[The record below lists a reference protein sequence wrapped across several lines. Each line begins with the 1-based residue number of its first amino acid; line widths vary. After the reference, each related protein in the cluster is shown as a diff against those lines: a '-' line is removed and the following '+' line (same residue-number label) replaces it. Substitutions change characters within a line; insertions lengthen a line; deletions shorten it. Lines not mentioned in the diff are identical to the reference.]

1 MDVIN
6 GWPLICAVADPGH
19 LVRGRFM
26 AMNSRMKSGWGK
38 VQRVSKEEWVL
49 TLGSDYEQEH
59 KTFKAMC

>member
-1 MDVIN
+1 
-6 GWPLICAVADPGH
+6 
-19 LVRGRFM
+19 M
-26 AMNSRMKSGWGK
+26 AMNSHMKSGWGK